1 MTFVFLLL
9 IDIGGL
15 SSTGFN
21 IIHGIMLYNANF
33 QFAVTVKHSCLV
45 FHSCVHIV
53 IWFGY
58 HLLSFI
64 SVSEMPLLCC
74 SISNVFFLQQDTWLI
89 SLFWLNST
97 GSVDQDFCQVAD
109 VRKLIIV
116 QRVNWCD
123 TGKRVAAVLLVTGHV
138 AAAAYQIS
146 LAHTGYYLYF
156 TMGWEMPPKLPLPW
170 GFQTPTYCVVPWA
183 QTASRLV
190 PLF

>member
-1 MTFVFLLL
+1 MPTF
-9 IDIGGL
+9 
-15 SSTGFN
+15 S
-21 IIHGIMLYNANF
+21 
-33 QFAVTVKHSCLV
+33 
-45 FHSCVHIV
+45 
-53 IWFGY
+53 
-58 HLLSFI
+58 LLSLLSIAVWYSTVVFTLLFG
-64 SVSEMPLLCC
+64 SVTIYCHSYLCQRC
-74 SISNVFFLQQDTWLI
+74 HCCAAQSVMFFFLQQDTWLI

-190 PLF
+190 QLF